1 MQDSVRL
8 YKTYAANHQHFQMD
22 ELKLSLVGATL
33 FMECGNES
41 KRKMVKQLTTQ
52 ICVFFIRSSVSEHI
66 KTDVSAQSSEQS
78 KNGFEKMHQLKD
90 SEKTLSLNPSMYSKI
105 FSRVSEKYVAP

>member
-1 MQDSVRL
+1 
-8 YKTYAANHQHFQMD
+8 
-22 ELKLSLVGATL
+22 
-33 FMECGNES
+33 
-41 KRKMVKQLTTQ
+41 MVKQLTTQ

>member
-41 KRKMVKQLTTQ
+41 KRKMVKQLESA
-52 ICVFFIRSSVSEHI
+52 FFIRSSVSVHI